1 MAAAP
6 TAHRGAVSVHRTT
19 VFPPTAAQAVPR
31 KHRAIYRPRP
41 VGVFQTP
48 QVQAVPSLV
57 RTVIIP
63 IKKNPQN
70 GDFLLF
76 VQTL

>member
-6 TAHRGAVSVHRTT
+6 TVHRGAVSVHRTT
-19 VFPPTAAQAVPR
+19 VLPPTAAQAVPH
-31 KHRAIYRPRP
+31 KHHVIYRLRP

-48 QVQAVPSLV
+48 QVLAAPSSV

-63 IKKNPQN
+63 IKKNPPV
-70 GDFLLF
+70 GGFF
-76 VQTL
+76 